1 MVSVKRVLSVI
12 LVLTISIL
20 IGCSKVK
27 DDNEVSLDLFD
38 VFKGKELATNYLI
51 NIRNDDIEKANEIC
65 VRELVDNNV
74 NLSEGISDIVGFQ
87 LDKTIASSDFAYY
100 IFNVIR
106 DSSKEPKSG
115 LESYTIKV
123 NRNGDNYSISEIK
136 AKPQRELYIK
146 NNVLRIV
153 GEKGGK
159 SSLVISLNNIPKD
172 TYLRENKIMLYK
184 EKVPN
189 NNFGK
194 VVLGFTGQK
203 IAISTIDDKNAFI
216 CIAYIDNTLMQN
228 GTDDISSSTA
238 SQGNQ
243 ISELQEALEK
253 PITNKVVPVDL
264 LNNVQIEN
272 FIFSKED
279 NDIAVNYK
287 NQSGI
292 ERLNIYKADD
302 GSKIDAKLEDIF
314 NVNIYNVKAEYFD
327 GHKLIINVYKSDGT
341 IDNTTGEYSFNMKNE
356 EMIKL

>member
-74 NLSEGISDIVGFQ
+74 NLSEGISDIAGFQ

-203 IAISTIDDKNAFI
+203 IAISTVDDKSAFI

-253 PITNKVVPVDL
+253 PITSKVVPVDL